1 MPLLEMH
8 AHVLQ
13 ASPRQQSAPQPENAI
28 IYHNAQDSNT
38 QATLR
43 MHLPMEGLDLR
54 PGRLTGPQFWLGDG
68 GDAHLVSNRSSSLS
82 PRSVRFESDHS
93 KITPFE
99 AAHVPSS
106 IHRPPSPLS
115 PRSRDAEMRRKEA
128 NNMVPELWS
137 PGQTPRSSG
146 SMSSRSVTT
155 SPNPSVQ
162 SRAAEAAGNVIASP
176 RSLHSAR
183 SSHVQRGLQARNS
196 IRRSVGLGN
205 ISSFVG
211 GRSVAVQT
219 PSDMVMDFEIAHGQL
234 LPNEERRTLEVPEM
248 FLPTGWLLMTGVS
261 TTLQKLR
268 LRGVH
273 GSSIKV
279 KDVITLLHDRY
290 STFLR
295 GLAMSLPLILSS
307 SSFLSPAL
315 SFSLPPC
322 RGCRRKRKFKS
333 QKCMDC

>member
-1 MPLLEMH
+1 MSLLEMH

-13 ASPRQQSAPQPENAI
+13 ASPRQRSAPQPENAI
-28 IYHNAQDSNT
+28 IYHNAQDSNS
-38 QATLR
+38 QSSVS
-43 MHLPMEGLDLR
+43 MHLPMNGLDLR

-115 PRSRDAEMRRKEA
+115 PRSKDADINSSHA
-128 NNMVPELWS
+128 NNIVPELWS

-146 SMSSRSVTT
+146 SFSSRSIST
-155 SPNPSVQ
+155 STNPSVH
-162 SRAAEAAGNVIASP
+162 SRAAESVIASP
-176 RSLHSAR
+176 SSSHAAR
-183 SSHVQRGLQARNS
+183 SSHAQRGLQARNS
-196 IRRSVGLGN
+196 FRRSVGLGN
-205 ISSFVG
+205 ISCFVG

-290 STFLR
+290 LTLC
-295 GLAMSLPLILSS
+295 AA
-307 SSFLSPAL
+307 SPC
-315 SFSLPPC
+315 PC
-322 RGCRRKRKFKS
+322 P
-333 QKCMDC
+333 